1 MPRCDI
7 CNKELADNEGYLLTT
22 AQVTASVVCWK
33 RFINNTAEEM
43 TELLDN
49 PNLLSRVVFA
59 RGSSDSPWQVCEAC
73 SSMFEFDHD
82 HARSELM
89 RFHQTGEPSG
99 GFAICQ
105 LNFQGRNLV
114 ADPLDM
120 PAWEIMLESVNTA
133 IKEIRQERS
142 LPSMDENG

>member
-7 CNKELADNEGYLLTT
+7 CNQELIGDEGYLLTT

-33 RFINNTAEEM
+33 SFIKNTAKQM

-49 PNLLSRVVFA
+49 SNLLSRVVFA

-73 SSMFEFDHD
+73 SPMFEFDHD
-82 HARSELM
+82 HAHSELI
-89 RFHQTGEPSG
+89 RFRKTGEPSA
-99 GFAICQ
+99 GFAVCQ
-105 LNFQGRNLV
+105 LSFQGRDLV

-120 PAWEIMLESVNTA
+120 PAWEKMLESVNAA
-133 IKEIRQERS
+133 IKEIRQELLQHS
-142 LPSMDENG
+142 VDESE